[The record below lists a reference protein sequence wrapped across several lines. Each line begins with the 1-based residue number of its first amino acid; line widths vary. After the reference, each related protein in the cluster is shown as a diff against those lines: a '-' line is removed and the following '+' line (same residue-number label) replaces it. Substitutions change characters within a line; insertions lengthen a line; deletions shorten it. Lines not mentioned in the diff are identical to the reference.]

1 MKKAVAVLG
10 VVIMMAAMSAGV
22 EAADVEKPG
31 GVAGY
36 QENMPDD
43 TETEESCDCCQK
55 CNAARRNTLSEA
67 EKKKEKK
74 PDHPNGCKDCCERC
88 GKPVPPATEDT
99 PPEVI
104 EKEIPPELKDN
115 QRRQQ

>member
-1 MKKAVAVLG
+1 MRKAVVVLG
-10 VVIMMAAMSAGV
+10 VVVMMAAMSARG
-22 EAADVEKPG
+22 EAADVGKPG

-36 QENMPDD
+36 QENMPED
-43 TETEESCDCCQK
+43 TATEDSCDCCQQ

-74 PDHPNGCKDCCERC
+74 TDHANGCKDCCERC
-88 GKPVPPATEDT
+88 GKTVPPATEET

-115 QRRQQ
+115 PRRQQ